1 MVKRVLFS
9 FCLVFVALDFSIHHI
24 YATEFKNNKVVATV
38 NDYKFYQSDI
48 EHARKQL
55 PPDVKQYSKA
65 ALHKYI
71 LKSLIDT
78 HLAAA
83 AARTADFDKRP
94 KISKRLRRIE
104 DQVLYQAYLDDQIK
118 GSLTE
123 EQLKKHFQKYLISNS
138 ESDEIRARHILLQTQ
153 EQAIEI
159 IRQLNQGGDFENLA
173 RMFSTGPSGKK
184 GGDLGY
190 FTRERMVKPFSEAA
204 FATPVG
210 SFTSK
215 PIKTQFGWHII
226 KVEDKRKPI
235 SKSYDEIKIQLREKI
250 INDRVYKVIS
260 KLRKTAKIKIFSK
273 KEK

>member
-1 MVKRVLFS
+1 MVKRVSFS
-9 FCLVFVALDFSIHHI
+9 FCLVFVALDFSFHHV
-24 YATEFKNNKVVATV
+24 YATEFKNDKVVATV

-83 AARTADFDKRP
+83 AARKADFDKRP

-118 GSLTE
+118 GSLSE
-123 EQLKKHFQKYLISNS
+123 EQLKKHYQKYLISNS
-138 ESDEIRARHILLQTQ
+138 KSDEIRARHILLQTQ

-159 IRQLNQGGDFENLA
+159 LRQLNQGGDFKNLA
-173 RMFSTGPSGKK
+173 RKFSTGPSGKK

-190 FTRERMVKPFSEAA
+190 FTRERMVKSFSEAA

-226 KVEDKRKPI
+226 KVENKRKPI
-235 SKSYDEIKIQLREKI
+235 SKSFDEIKTQLREKI
-250 INDRVYKVIS
+250 IIDLVYKVIS

>member
-1 MVKRVLFS
+1 M
-9 FCLVFVALDFSIHHI
+9 
-24 YATEFKNNKVVATV
+24 KV
-38 NDYKFYQSDI
+38 
-48 EHARKQL
+48 
-55 PPDVKQYSKA
+55 
-65 ALHKYI
+65 
-71 LKSLIDT
+71 
-78 HLAAA
+78 
-83 AARTADFDKRP
+83 
-94 KISKRLRRIE
+94 
-104 DQVLYQAYLDDQIK
+104 
-118 GSLTE
+118 
-123 EQLKKHFQKYLISNS
+123 KKHFQKYLISNS

-226 KVEDKRKPI
+226 KVEDKRK
-235 SKSYDEIKIQLREKI
+235 KITNINNI
-250 INDRVYKVIS
+250 I
-260 KLRKTAKIKIFSK
+260 
-273 KEK
+273 E